1 MDFTQLTFAVGRI
14 TPQHVALLG
23 TGFLVSKNGLVV
35 TTRHVIGDD
44 DNGLCVLLPKTR
56 DIDTYQDTTDASC
69 KPVNATLKEVDPIRD
84 LAILSTGLSFQGGNL
99 PRLGSFDDT
108 RVGDVLCIWGF
119 PHAPEG
125 RWVLTVQN
133 TIVGAKI
140 LLGSQGLKLKH
151 AIINTQARPGQSGS
165 PVFAPKSD
173 AIVGLLVGAYA
184 QRGTGMIALAGLDPA
199 ELHQT
204 THCISA
210 EYIRDML

>member
-151 AIINTQARPGQSGS
+151 AIINTQAHPRTERLTSFRSKERRNRRLIGGCLRATRHWNDCPRRPRPGR
-165 PVFAPKSD
+165 VAPDD
-173 AIVGLLVGAYA
+173 A
-184 QRGTGMIALAGLDPA
+184 
-199 ELHQT
+199 LHFRRVY
-204 THCISA
+204 S
-210 EYIRDML
+210 